1 MTPNP
6 HEWGSTLCILVSAEQ
21 VGDKIDWQSNMMI
34 AFLIMQL
41 WLSWWIVFWD
51 GEWFLD
57 RIKLCFC
64 RMNGDCEVVHGKAHH
79 CIASNV
85 IHELEPWKLNEIQFG
100 IWQYRAI
107 VNGAT
112 LRGLWKYAQIGTS
125 LSLLMNRALNARNTD
140 IFDLG
145 KYGERRTNA
154 MQLSCRRFCGN
165 CHIGEE
171 WS

>member
-6 HEWGSTLCILVSAEQ
+6 HGWGSTMCILVSAEQ
-21 VGDKIDWQSNMMI
+21 VGDKIDWQSNMVI

-57 RIKLCFC
+57 WIKLCFC

-112 LRGLWKYAQIGTS
+112 LRGLWKYGRTGTHS
-125 LSLLMNRALNARNTD
+125 LSEKGPRIMERTASLILS
-140 IFDLG
+140 
-145 KYGERRTNA
+145 KYGWRRTSA
-154 MQLSCRRFCGN
+154 PQLSCT
-165 CHIGEE
+165 IALIVK
-171 WS
+171 

>member
-6 HEWGSTLCILVSAEQ
+6 HGWGSTMCILVSAEQ
-21 VGDKIDWQSNMMI
+21 VGDEIDWQSNVVI

-57 RIKLCFC
+57 WIKLCFC

-79 CIASNV
+79 CVASNV

-112 LRGLWKYAQIGTS
+112 LRGLWKYARTQTS
-125 LSLLMNRALNARNTD
+125 LCSWMKPWMLANTEL
-140 IFDLG
+140 FDLG
-145 KYGERRTNA
+145 KYGECHTDA
-154 MQLSCRRFCGN
+154 LQLSCRDNCGN
-165 CHIGEE
+165 CQEFR
-171 WS
+171 